1 MENEDSSFGFILV
14 LALVVLSTLYFIFL
28 QNNGEQRMTQ
38 QRHETSGSNA
48 QSKSDNVTR
57 ASVNALSE
65 FQLRLHRA
73 LPSRNGSRTM
83 TISGEALFSSLT
95 DVEAHQSNSLK
106 WKDEK
111 LPILL
116 HDLIQ
121 IANVFILCTISA
133 GCDKKVMERVRFAV
147 VSSVRNTVSDS
158 ETQSHQFPAH
168 KILFCSTSIGKIAF
182 VRQLE
187 PQIHVEVDMQV
198 VRDLQ
203 AHVPRILY
211 TSSCIEALPP
221 FASIVHVAEGLMPY
235 CDLIR
240 TSAQ

>member
-187 PQIHVEVDMQV
+187 PQIHVEG
-198 VRDLQ
+198 
-203 AHVPRILY
+203 RIIY
-211 TSSCIEALPP
+211 NFGKT
-221 FASIVHVAEGLMPY
+221 LMTF
-235 CDLIR
+235 IR
-240 TSAQ
+240 CF